1 LKINKLSEKRNR
13 QKKKKKPII
22 EQLEKKG
29 GKKILLTFL
38 PSSSLSLS
46 VINFSQF

>member
-1 LKINKLSEKRNR
+1 MTTKINPTRKTKKEK
-13 QKKKKKPII
+13 KTII

-46 VINFSQF
+46 L